1 MKSPVR
7 VAVEISILVLLA
19 NTVVTFT
26 AQPAEIL
33 QPPVVGAPSGE
44 RPADREPAP
53 GAPAKAPDAQ
63 AESPEERSGPF
74 PIRVRYE
81 VERDFGYHIG
91 DEVPVVVVLTIEPG
105 TIVDLVKLPGVGDFH
120 GPFQVRRLKI
130 ELGQEG
136 GLKTYRIRYVVQ
148 LFRPSLAVDEVKFP
162 PLEILFARSQSH
174 LPPGG
179 YRYRSLLAPAQ
190 ALQFSRTASYS
201 STMRGIK
208 GPLADPRLFT
218 TWGAFGL
225 GLFLLAF
232 AGGNW
237 GLDVYRRRRDRNLN
251 KELAPVE
258 RALASFREAQH
269 KYLIED
275 DNVSLL
281 FAEVSRV
288 LRSFLS
294 EVYPVHAL
302 NQTPEQIRASFSDN
316 PRQVEIFDVLKCCN
330 QILYE
335 GHEPSAFEREQIM
348 NRLGTLVV
356 DLSCENGASGR
367 NGKTNHGN
375 GHDAPG

>member
-1 MKSPVR
+1 M
-7 VAVEISILVLLA
+7 
-19 NTVVTFT
+19 
-26 AQPAEIL
+26 
-33 QPPVVGAPSGE
+33 
-44 RPADREPAP
+44 
-53 GAPAKAPDAQ
+53 
-63 AESPEERSGPF
+63 
-74 PIRVRYE
+74 
-81 VERDFGYHIG
+81 
-91 DEVPVVVVLTIEPG
+91 
-105 TIVDLVKLPGVGDFH
+105 
-120 GPFQVRRLKI
+120 
-130 ELGQEG
+130 
-136 GLKTYRIRYVVQ
+136 
-148 LFRPSLAVDEVKFP
+148 
-162 PLEILFARSQSH
+162 
-174 LPPGG
+174 
-179 YRYRSLLAPAQ
+179 
-190 ALQFSRTASYS
+190 
-201 STMRGIK
+201 
-208 GPLADPRLFT
+208 
-218 TWGAFGL
+218 
-225 GLFLLAF
+225 
-232 AGGNW
+232 
-237 GLDVYRRRRDRNLN
+237 
-251 KELAPVE
+251 E

-288 LRSFLS
+288 FRSFLS